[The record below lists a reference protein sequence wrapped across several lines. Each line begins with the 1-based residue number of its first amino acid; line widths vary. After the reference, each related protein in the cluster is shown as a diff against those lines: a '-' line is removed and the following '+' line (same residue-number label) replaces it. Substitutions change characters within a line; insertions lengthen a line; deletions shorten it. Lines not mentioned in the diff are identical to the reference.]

1 MKMTLIVLCKKL
13 IVYCKN
19 MNIKKA
25 EIYKIRLP
33 LKSPFTTG
41 FGTLTDREIV
51 FVYLYDN
58 NGLVGIGES
67 ANLALPLYE
76 SEYNDSMVILLKNYL
91 IPQILN
97 KKIEGIDDLQNI
109 FHPIRGNNFAKT
121 TIEAAYWHLE
131 SQKIHKPLRTL
142 WGGTKK
148 RIPAAISIGLGKNT
162 NESISKITNYI
173 EVYNP
178 KRVKIKIKP
187 GIDIKLIR
195 SIRSK
200 YPDLSIMVDAN
211 SSYTLKDLKI
221 FQRLDQ
227 YDLTMIEQPLSYND
241 IVDHSLLQKS
251 LKTPICLDESI
262 TDYHVAE
269 QAIKIKACRI
279 VNIKPQRVGGYWQ
292 AKLISELCKKN
303 SIPVWCGGMIEAG
316 WGQLFNC
323 HIATL
328 PNFTYENDICLK
340 KWYLMDDILEYDIE
354 EKDGIIDVSKTD
366 SLFKINTKKFKK
378 YLIYKLTIK

>member
-1 MKMTLIVLCKKL
+1 
-13 IVYCKN
+13 

-25 EIYKIRLP
+25 EIYKIKLP

-41 FGTLTDREIV
+41 FGTLLDREIV
-51 FVYLYDN
+51 FVYLYDK

-76 SEYNDSMVILLKNYL
+76 SEYNDSMIVLLSNYL
-91 IPQILN
+91 IPHILN
-97 KKIEGIDDLQNI
+97 KKIGNINDLQTI
-109 FHPIRGNNFAKT
+109 FQHIRGNNFAKT
-121 TIEAAYWHLE
+121 AIEAAFWHLK
-131 SQKIHKPLRTL
+131 SQQTRKPLRTL
-142 WGGTKK
+142 WGGTKNK
-148 RIPAAISIGLGKNT
+148 IPAAISIGLGKNV
-162 NESISKITNYI
+162 NETVSKIINYI
-173 EVYNP
+173 ETYNP

-187 GIDIKLIR
+187 GMDIKLIKA
-195 SIRSK
+195 IRLH

-221 FQRLDQ
+221 FKQLDN
-227 YDLTMIEQPLSYND
+227 YHLKMIEQPLEYND

-262 TDYHVAE
+262 IDYHTAE
-269 QAIKIKACRI
+269 QAIKIKACQI
-279 VNIKPQRVGGYWQ
+279 INIKPQRVGGYWQ
-292 AKLISELCKKN
+292 AKLISELCKRHG
-303 SIPVWCGGMIEAG
+303 IPVWCGGMIEAG

-340 KWYLMDDILEYDIE
+340 KWYLADDILEQDIE
-354 EKDGIIDVSKTD
+354 EEDGLIDVSKTD
-366 SLFKINTKKFKK
+366 SLFKIDTKKLKK
-378 YLIYKLTIK
+378 YLITKLIIK